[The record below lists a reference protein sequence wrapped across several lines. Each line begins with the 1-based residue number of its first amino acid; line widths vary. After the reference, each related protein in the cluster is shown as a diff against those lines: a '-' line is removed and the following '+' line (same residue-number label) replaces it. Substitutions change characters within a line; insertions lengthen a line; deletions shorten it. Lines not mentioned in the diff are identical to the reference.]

1 MNANTIRLT
10 DQRDEAQSQVR
21 SLETNVR
28 ILRAA
33 LDDAREN
40 LRMAVHVLRCT
51 ASTANQSESGWT
63 APVYRDLLSDI
74 NNQVRAFLSRLDAGK
89 AGAE

>member
-1 MNANTIRLT
+1 MFDYSET
-10 DQRDEAQSQVR
+10 DEATFRAIISDIEAER
-21 SLETNVR
+21 DT
-28 ILRAA
+28 LRAER
-33 LDDAREN
+33 DDAREN

-89 AGAE
+89 AGAR